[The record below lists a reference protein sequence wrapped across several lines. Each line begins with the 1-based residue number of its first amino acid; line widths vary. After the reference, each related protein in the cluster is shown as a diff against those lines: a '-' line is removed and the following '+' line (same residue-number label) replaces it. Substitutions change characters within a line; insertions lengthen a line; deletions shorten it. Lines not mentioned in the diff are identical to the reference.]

1 MNAMEKDEN
10 IASIRR
16 TVEKCLRAVLPP
28 ETFLP
33 DDNDDWIEGGLLDSM
48 AHVDLLLAIET
59 ALNAPK
65 LFGQAGGPQP
75 TTLRTAV
82 ETIRSALAASAQ
94 AEIRESRT
102 LLSKRAASSAGFVG
116 WGSALGSNRVPIHDV
131 EQDFQLSSP
140 VLAKSAGLVSI
151 CRASAGEN
159 EVFLGKL
166 AAQQALRQA
175 KVSVQDLDWIIATS
189 ETFLG
194 FPSLAASLHAAL
206 LASTTCQV
214 LDVGG
219 ACIGLLNALIV
230 ANALSAD
237 PRIQCVLIVSA
248 DMHSRILNRSK
259 VPGKFGGLFGDG
271 ASAFVLQ
278 RQAPDTHLHPY
289 VVRASVGGCAGA
301 FSSLLRIW
309 PGPEDSIGLEFDGK
323 GLARAAVD
331 RMERIITDAEK
342 ACGVNRAA
350 FSAFALHQ
358 PNPRLLDTLI
368 ARANLPPEK
377 VPLVAKHCGNLGS
390 STCGVALS
398 MALDNHAQKLRD
410 SRGPILAASLGPG
423 MVWTGLV
430 LD

>member
-1 MNAMEKDEN
+1 MIGAGEHLAE
-10 IASIRR
+10 IRS
-16 TVEKCLRAVLPP
+16 TLEKCLRAALPP
-28 ETFLP
+28 ETPLP
-33 DDNDDWIEGGLLDSM
+33 VDDQDWIESGLLDSM

-59 ALNAPK
+59 ALNRPK
-65 LFGQAGGPQP
+65 LFARLRVPQP
-75 TTLRTAV
+75 TTLRAALEIISST
-82 ETIRSALAASAQ
+82 LAASASTNIQ
-94 AEIRESRT
+94 DSCA
-102 LLSKRAASSAGFVG
+102 LLSAAPMSSAGLVG
-116 WGSALGSNRVPIHDV
+116 WGSALGSNRIPIHEV
-131 EQDFQLSSP
+131 EQSFHLSSP
-140 VLAKSAGLVSI
+140 VLAKSAGLVSV
-151 CRASAGEN
+151 CRASAAED
-159 EVFLGKL
+159 EVILGTV
-166 AAQQALRQA
+166 AARQALRQA
-175 KVSVQDLDWIIATS
+175 KVSVQSLDWIIATG

-230 ANALSAD
+230 ANALFAD
-237 PRIQCVLIVSA
+237 PRIQSVLIVSS
-248 DMHSRILNRSK
+248 DMHSRILISSK

-278 RQAPDTHLHPY
+278 RQAPGTTIHPY
-289 VVRASVGGCAGA
+289 VIRASVGGCAGA
-301 FSSLLRIW
+301 FASLLRI
-309 PGPEDSIGLEFDGK
+309 GPAPDDSICLEFDGQ

-331 RMERIITDAEK
+331 LIERIITDVEK
-342 ACGVNRAA
+342 ACRINRAA

-368 ARANLPPEK
+368 ARANLPLDK
-377 VPLVAKHCGNLGS
+377 VPLVAKECGNLGS

-398 MALDNHAQKLRD
+398 MALDSHAQKHRD

-430 LD
+430 LY

>member
-1 MNAMEKDEN
+1 MDEDEN
-10 IASIRR
+10 VARIRR
-16 TVEKCLRAVLPP
+16 TVEKCMRAVLPP
-28 ETFLP
+28 ETLLP
-33 DDNDDWIEGGLLDSM
+33 DDNDDWIESGLLDSM

-59 ALNAPK
+59 AVNAPK
-65 LFGQAGGPQP
+65 LFGQVGGPQP
-75 TTLRTAV
+75 TTLRAAV
-82 ETIRSALAASAQ
+82 ETICRAFSASAQ
-94 AEIRESRT
+94 TEISESRT
-102 LLSKRAASSAGFVG
+102 QPPRGAASSAGFVG
-116 WGSALGSNRVPIHDV
+116 WGSALGSKRVPIHDV

-140 VLAKSAGLVSI
+140 LLAKSAGIVSI

-159 EVFLGKL
+159 EVFLGKI
-166 AAQQALRQA
+166 AAQQALRHA
-175 KVSVQDLDWIIATS
+175 KVSVQNLDWIVATS

-214 LDVGG
+214 LDIGG

-230 ANALSAD
+230 ANALCAD
-237 PRIQCVLIVSA
+237 PHIQCVLVVSS
-248 DMHSRILNRSK
+248 DVHSRILTPSK

-278 RQAPDTHLHPY
+278 RQAPDTTLHPY

-309 PGPEDSIGLEFDGK
+309 PGSDDSIHLEFDGK

-331 RMERIITDAEK
+331 RMERIITDSEK

-377 VPLVAKHCGNLGS
+377 VPLVAKNCGNLGS

-398 MALDNHAQKLRD
+398 MALDSHAQKLRD
-410 SRGPILAASLGPG
+410 SRGPIMAASVGPG